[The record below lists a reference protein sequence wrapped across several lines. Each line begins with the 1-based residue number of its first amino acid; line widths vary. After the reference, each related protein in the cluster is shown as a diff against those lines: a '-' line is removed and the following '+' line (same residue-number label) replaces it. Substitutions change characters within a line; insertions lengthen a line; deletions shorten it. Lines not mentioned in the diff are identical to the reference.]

1 LLLHKNKLSKTKNIL
16 GMILTATFISA
27 TSATFADYAQN
38 PKAQALMDKMV
49 AEYDYKRGDLE
60 KIFTSANRDN
70 RILDSMNNAAEKVK
84 PWSEYRPHF
93 ITDLRVRQ
101 GTAFMQKHSETLA
114 KAEQEYGVPPEV
126 ITAIIGVET
135 NYGSYTGKANVLN
148 SLSTLA
154 FEHPRRSTFFTSELE
169 NYLLLVRERDWQA
182 DEQLGSYAGAMGL
195 GQFMPSNYRTL
206 AVDFDDDGIAD
217 LFNPV
222 DAIGSVANYFKHHGW
237 ISGKPVSAPAVVI
250 DGFDA
255 DEANRSLR
263 PSKTIA
269 ELAEQGYLSTV
280 AYEPEA
286 KAIAMRFSGLKG
298 DEYWIGLT
306 NFYVISR
313 YNPRQKYAMAVY
325 HLSEEI
331 KVAANG

>member
-1 LLLHKNKLSKTKNIL
+1 LLLRKTKNIL
-16 GMILTATFISA
+16 GCVLTTAVIGGDSSTL
-27 TSATFADYAQN
+27 ADYTEN
-38 PKAQALMDKMV
+38 SKAQALMDKMV
-49 AEYDYKRGDLE
+49 AEYNYDRGELE

-101 GTAFMQKHSETLA
+101 GIAFMQKHSEALA
-114 KAEQEYGVPPEV
+114 QADQEYGVPPAV

-135 NYGSYTGKANVLN
+135 NYGSYTGKASVLN

-154 FEHPRRSTFFTSELE
+154 FEHPRRSSYFTSELE

-182 DEQLGSYAGAMGL
+182 DKQLGSYAGAMGL
-195 GQFMPSNYRTL
+195 AQFMPSNYRTL
-206 AVDFDDDGIAD
+206 AVDFDGDGITD

-237 ISGKPVSAPAVVI
+237 ISGGSVAAPAVVI
-250 DGFDA
+250 EGYDKE
-255 DEANRSLR
+255 EANRSLR

-269 ELAEQGYLSTV
+269 ELAELGYISTV
-280 AYEPEA
+280 AYEPAE
-286 KAIAMRFSGLKG
+286 KAIAMSFSGISG

-313 YNPRQKYAMAVY
+313 YNPRQKYAMAIY
-325 HLSEEI
+325 HLSQEI
-331 KVAANG
+331 KAAENG

>member
-1 LLLHKNKLSKTKNIL
+1 LLLHKTKSIL
-16 GMILTATFISA
+16 KILVSATVISA
-27 TSATFADYAQN
+27 ASTAFADYSQN
-38 PKAQALMDKMV
+38 TKAQALMDKMV
-49 AEYDYKRGDLE
+49 AEYDFDRADLE
-60 KIFTSANRDN
+60 KIFTSASRENK
-70 RILDSMNNAAEKVK
+70 ILDSMNNAAEKVK

-93 ITDLRVRQ
+93 ITDLRVKQ
-101 GTAFMQKHSETLA
+101 GIAFMQKYSETLA
-114 KAEQEYGVPPEV
+114 RAERDYGVPPEV

-135 NYGSYTGKANVLN
+135 NYGSYTGKASVLN

-154 FEHPRRSTFFTSELE
+154 FEHPRRSRFFTSELE
-169 NYLLLVRERDWQA
+169 NYLLLVREREWQA
-182 DEQLGSYAGAMGL
+182 DQPLGSYAGAMGL

-217 LFNPV
+217 LFNPI

-237 ISGKPVSAPAVVI
+237 ISGEPVSAPAIVLE
-250 DGFDA
+250 GFDKN
-255 DEANRSLR
+255 EANRSLR
-263 PSKTIA
+263 PSKTVADLA
-269 ELAEQGYLSTV
+269 ELGYLSTV
-280 AYEPEA
+280 AYEPNA
-286 KAIAMRFSGLKG
+286 KAIAMRFSGVTG

-331 KVAANG
+331 KVAANE

>member
-1 LLLHKNKLSKTKNIL
+1 MLLHKTKHIL
-16 GMILTATFISA
+16 KIVVSVAVISA
-27 TSATFADYAQN
+27 ASTAFGDYSQN
-38 PKAQALMDKMV
+38 TKAQALMDKMV
-49 AEYDYKRGDLE
+49 AEYDYDREDLE
-60 KIFTSANRDN
+60 KIFTSASRENK
-70 RILDSMNNAAEKVK
+70 ILDSMNNAAEKVK

-101 GTAFMQKHSETLA
+101 GIAFMQKHSETLA
-114 KAEQEYGVPPEV
+114 RAEREYGVPPEV

-135 NYGSYTGKANVLN
+135 NYGSYTGKASVLN

-154 FEHPRRSTFFTSELE
+154 FEHPRRSPFFTSELE
-169 NYLLLVRERDWQA
+169 NYLLLVREREWQA

-206 AVDFDDDGIAD
+206 AVDFDEDGIAD

-237 ISGKPVSAPAVVI
+237 ISGEPVAARAMVSE
-250 DGFDA
+250 GFDEN
-255 DEANRSLR
+255 EANRSLR

-269 ELAEQGYLSTV
+269 DLAELGYLSTV
-280 AYEPEA
+280 AYEPDA
-286 KAIAMRFSGLKG
+286 KAIAMRFSGLTG

>member
-1 LLLHKNKLSKTKNIL
+1 LLLRKTKNIL
-16 GMILTATFISA
+16 GCVLTTAVIGGASSTL
-27 TSATFADYAQN
+27 ADYTEN
-38 PKAQALMDKMV
+38 SKAQALMDKMV
-49 AEYDYKRGDLE
+49 AEYNYDRGELE

-101 GTAFMQKHSETLA
+101 GIAFMQKHSEALA
-114 KAEQEYGVPPEV
+114 QADQEYGVPPAV

-135 NYGSYTGKANVLN
+135 NYGSYTGKASVLN

-154 FEHPRRSTFFTSELE
+154 FEHPRRSSYFTSELE

-182 DEQLGSYAGAMGL
+182 DKQLGSYAGAMGL
-195 GQFMPSNYRTL
+195 AQFMPSNYRTL
-206 AVDFDDDGIAD
+206 AVDFDGDGITD

-237 ISGKPVSAPAVVI
+237 ISGGSVAAPAVVI
-250 DGFDA
+250 EGYDKE
-255 DEANRSLR
+255 EANRSLR

-269 ELAEQGYLSTV
+269 ELAELGYISTV
-280 AYEPEA
+280 AYEPAE
-286 KAIAMRFSGLKG
+286 KAIAMSFSGISG

-313 YNPRQKYAMAVY
+313 YNPRQKYAMAIY
-325 HLSEEI
+325 HLSQEI
-331 KVAANG
+331 KAAENG